1 MINGQDNKLTL
12 PEKLAAR
19 KFKPDYIP
27 PQSQVVFTV
36 QNKPIGVLQNF
47 IVISGLPKTAKST
60 ILSAAIASAF
70 QPGEVFSMKF
80 TFPEGRRRIAY
91 FDTES
96 SDYDF
101 YRQVNRI
108 KQFSNLNN
116 LPPWC
121 DCFTVR
127 EDGPAEIR
135 ALIVNYLENNLDC
148 PIIIIDGLLDL
159 IFDYNSEIE
168 SRKLVNW
175 FKRLTKV
182 YNCLFVGV
190 LHQGKGVGAQT
201 LGHLGSNCDR
211 WASSTLEMVKDK
223 DKKTFTLQPRF
234 LRSSE
239 DFDPVVLMTIGGNW
253 QQISIEGESKKPEI
267 KHPKQF
273 TELDHK
279 NIINQLIYGPTS
291 YKDLIADIQEQHAK
305 GMNWAKQLCK
315 IWIDKKYIYKNEAN
329 LYEKRY

>member
-239 DFDPVVLMTIGGNW
+239 DFDPVVLMNIGGNW
-253 QQISIEGESKKPEI
+253 QQISIEGESKKAEI

>member
-239 DFDPVVLMTIGGNW
+239 DFDPVVLMNIGGNW
-253 QQISIEGESKKPEI
+253 QQISIEGESKKTEI

-279 NIINQLIYGPTS
+279 NIINQLIYGPTT

>member
-239 DFDPVVLMTIGGNW
+239 DFDPVVLMNIGGNW
-253 QQISIEGESKKPEI
+253 QQISIEGESKKAEI

-279 NIINQLIYGPTS
+279 NIINQLIYGPIT

>member
-116 LPPWC
+116 LPLWC

-239 DFDPVVLMTIGGNW
+239 DFDPVVLMNIGGNW
-253 QQISIEGESKKPEI
+253 QQISIEGESKKSEI

>member
-175 FKRLTKV
+175 FKRLTKI

-239 DFDPVVLMTIGGNW
+239 DFDPVVLMNIGGNW
-253 QQISIEGESKKPEI
+253 QQISIEGESKKAEI

>member
-239 DFDPVVLMTIGGNW
+239 DFDPVVLMNIGGNW
-253 QQISIEGESKKPEI
+253 QQISIEGESKKTEI

-315 IWIDKKYIYKNEAN
+315 IWIDKKYIFKNEAN

>member
-1 MINGQDNKLTL
+1 
-12 PEKLAAR
+12 
-19 KFKPDYIP
+19 
-27 PQSQVVFTV
+27 
-36 QNKPIGVLQNF
+36 
-47 IVISGLPKTAKST
+47 
-60 ILSAAIASAF
+60 
-70 QPGEVFSMKF
+70 
-80 TFPEGRRRIAY
+80 
-91 FDTES
+91 
-96 SDYDF
+96 
-101 YRQVNRI
+101 
-108 KQFSNLNN
+108 
-116 LPPWC
+116 
-121 DCFTVR
+121 VR

-239 DFDPVVLMTIGGNW
+239 DFEPVVLMNIGGNW
-253 QQISIEGESKKPEI
+253 QQISIEGESKKSEI

-279 NIINQLIYGPTS
+279 NIINQLIYGPIA

-305 GMNWAKQLCK
+305 GTNWAKQLCK

>member
-1 MINGQDNKLTL
+1 MTDGQNKITL
-12 PEKLAAR
+12 EEKLAAR

-36 QNKPIGVLQNF
+36 QSKPIGVLQNF

-80 TFPEGRRRIAY
+80 TFPEGRRKIAY

-108 KQFSNLNN
+108 KHFANLNN

-127 EDGPAEIR
+127 EDGPGEIR
-135 ALIVNYLENNLDC
+135 ALIVNYLENNPDC

-190 LHQGKGVGAQT
+190 LHQGKGLGAQT

-234 LRSSE
+234 L
-239 DFDPVVLMTIGGNW
+239 
-253 QQISIEGESKKPEI
+253 
-267 KHPKQF
+267 
-273 TELDHK
+273 
-279 NIINQLIYGPTS
+279 
-291 YKDLIADIQEQHAK
+291 
-305 GMNWAKQLCK
+305 
-315 IWIDKKYIYKNEAN
+315 
-329 LYEKRY
+329 

>member
-1 MINGQDNKLTL
+1 MTNGQDKLTL
-12 PEKLAAR
+12 EEKLAAR
-19 KFKPDYIP
+19 KYKPDFIP
-27 PQSQVVFTV
+27 PQSQVIFTIDD
-36 QNKPIGVLQNF
+36 KPIGTIQNF
-47 IVISGLPKTAKST
+47 IVFSGLPKAGKST
-60 ILSAAIASAF
+60 FLAAAIASAF
-70 QPGEVFSMKF
+70 QPGNVFGMKVH
-80 TFPEGRRRIAY
+80 FPENRRKIAY

-96 SDYDF
+96 SDFDF
-101 YRQVNRI
+101 YRQVNKI
-108 KQFSNLNN
+108 KHFSNLNN
-116 LPPWC
+116 LPPWA

-135 ALIVNYLENNLDC
+135 ALIVNYLENNPDC
-148 PIIIIDGLLDL
+148 PIVIIDGLLDL
-159 IFDYNSEIE
+159 IFDYNSEVE

-175 FKRLTKV
+175 FKKLTKI

-190 LHQGKGVGAQT
+190 LHQGKGLGAQT

-211 WASSTLEMVKDK
+211 WASSTLEIVKDK

-239 DFDPVVLMTIGGNW
+239 DFEPVVLMNIAGNW
-253 QQISIEGESKKPEI
+253 QQISIEGESKKDTA

-291 YKDLIADIQEQHAK
+291 YKDLIADIMEQNAK
-305 GMNWAKQLCK
+305 GTNWAKQLCK
-315 IWIDKKYIYKNEAN
+315 IWIDKKYIYKNDQN

>member
-1 MINGQDNKLTL
+1 
-12 PEKLAAR
+12 
-19 KFKPDYIP
+19 
-27 PQSQVVFTV
+27 
-36 QNKPIGVLQNF
+36 
-47 IVISGLPKTAKST
+47 VISGLPKTAKST

-80 TFPEGRRRIAY
+80 TFPEGRRKIAY

-108 KQFSNLNN
+108 KHFANLNN

-127 EDGPAEIR
+127 EDGPGEIR
-135 ALIVNYLENNLDC
+135 ALIVNYLENNPDC

-190 LHQGKGVGAQT
+190 LHQGKGLGAQT

-239 DFDPVVLMTIGGNW
+239 DFEPVVLMNIGGNW
-253 QQISIEGESKKPEI
+253 QQISIEGESKKEEN
-267 KHPKQF
+267 KNPKQF
-273 TELDHK
+273 TELYHK
-279 NIINQLIYGPTS
+279 SLINVLVFHPIS

-305 GMNWAKQLCK
+305 GTNWAKQLCK
-315 IWIDKKYIYKNEAN
+315 IWIDKKFIYKNEAN

>member
-1 MINGQDNKLTL
+1 MTDGQNKLTL
-12 PEKLAAR
+12 EEKLAER
-19 KFKPDYIP
+19 KYKPDFIP
-27 PQSQVVFTV
+27 PPSQVIFTIDD
-36 QNKPIGVLQNF
+36 KPIGTIQNF
-47 IVISGLPKTAKST
+47 IVFSGLPKAGKST
-60 ILSAAIASAF
+60 FLAAVIASAF
-70 QPGEVFSMKF
+70 QPGEVFGMKVH
-80 TFPEGRRRIAY
+80 FPEGRRKIAY

-96 SDYDF
+96 SDFDF
-101 YRQVNRI
+101 YRQVNKI
-108 KQFSNLNN
+108 KHFSNRTD
-116 LPPWC
+116 LPTWA

-135 ALIVNYLENNLDC
+135 ALIVNYLENNKDC
-148 PIIIIDGLLDL
+148 PIVIIDGLLDL

-175 FKRLTKV
+175 FKKLTKI

-190 LHQGKGVGAQT
+190 LHQGKGLGAQT

-211 WASSTLEMVKDK
+211 WASSTLEIVKDK

-239 DFDPVVLMTIGGNW
+239 DFEPVVLMNIGGNW
-253 QQISIEGESKKPEI
+253 QKVSIEGESKKAEI

-279 NIINQLIYGPTS
+279 NIINQLIYGPIA
-291 YKDLIADIQEQHAK
+291 YKDLIAVIQEQNAK
-305 GMNWAKQLCK
+305 GTNWAKQLCK
-315 IWIDKKYIYKNEAN
+315 IWIDKKYIYKNEN
-329 LYEKRY
+329 NFYEKRY

>member
-1 MINGQDNKLTL
+1 
-12 PEKLAAR
+12 
-19 KFKPDYIP
+19 
-27 PQSQVVFTV
+27 
-36 QNKPIGVLQNF
+36 
-47 IVISGLPKTAKST
+47 
-60 ILSAAIASAF
+60 
-70 QPGEVFSMKF
+70 MKF
-80 TFPEGRRRIAY
+80 TFPKGRRKIAY

-108 KQFSNLNN
+108 KHFANLNN

-127 EDGPAEIR
+127 EDGPSEIR
-135 ALIVNYLENNLDC
+135 ALIVNYLENNPDC
-148 PIIIIDGLLDL
+148 PIVIIDGLLDL

-239 DFDPVVLMTIGGNW
+239 DFDPVVLMNIAGNW
-253 QQISIEGESKKPEI
+253 QQISIEGESKKGEI
-267 KHPKQF
+267 KQPKQF

-279 NIINQLIYGPTS
+279 NIINQLIYGPIS
-291 YKDLIADIQEQHAK
+291 YKDLIADIQEQNAK
-305 GMNWAKQLCK
+305 GTNWAKQLCK
-315 IWIDKKYIYKNEAN
+315 IWIDKKFIYKNENN

>member
-1 MINGQDNKLTL
+1 MVEGQNKLTL
-12 PEKLAAR
+12 EEKLAAR

-80 TFPEGRRRIAY
+80 TFPEGRRKIAY

-108 KQFSNLNN
+108 KHFSGLNN

-135 ALIVNYLENNLDC
+135 ALIVNYLENNQDC

-190 LHQGKGVGAQT
+190 LHQGKGQGAQT

-239 DFDPVVLMTIGGNW
+239 DFEPVVLMNIAGDW
-253 QQISIEGESKKPEI
+253 QQISIEGESKKEAI

-279 NIINQLIYGPTS
+279 NIINQLIYSPTS
-291 YKDLIADIQEQHAK
+291 YKDLIAEIQEQQAK
-305 GMNWAKQLCK
+305 GTNWAKQLCK

>member
-239 DFDPVVLMTIGGNW
+239 DFDPVVLMNIGGNW
-253 QQISIEGESKKPEI
+253 QQISIEGESKKAEI

-279 NIINQLIYGPTS
+279 NIINQLIYGPTT

>member
-239 DFDPVVLMTIGGNW
+239 DFDPVVLMNIGGNW

-279 NIINQLIYGPTS
+279 NIINQLIYGPIT

>member
-1 MINGQDNKLTL
+1 MTDGQNKLTL
-12 PEKLAAR
+12 EEKLALR
-19 KFKPDYIP
+19 KYKPDFIP
-27 PQSQVVFTV
+27 PQSQVIFTIDD
-36 QNKPIGVLQNF
+36 KPIGTIQNF
-47 IVISGLPKTAKST
+47 IVFSGLPKAGKST
-60 ILSAAIASAF
+60 FLAAAIASAF
-70 QPGEVFSMKF
+70 QPGDVFGMKVH
-80 TFPEGRRRIAY
+80 FPENRRKIAY

-96 SDYDF
+96 SDFDF
-101 YRQVNRI
+101 YRQVNKI
-108 KQFSNLNN
+108 KHFSNLNN
-116 LPPWC
+116 LPPWA

-135 ALIVNYLENNLDC
+135 ALIVNYLENNPDC

-159 IFDYNSEIE
+159 IFDYNSEVE

-175 FKRLTKV
+175 FKKLTKI

-190 LHQGKGVGAQT
+190 LHQGKGLGAQT

-211 WASSTLEMVKDK
+211 WASSTLEIVKDK

-239 DFDPVVLMTIGGNW
+239 DFEPVVLMNIAGNW
-253 QQISIEGESKKPEI
+253 QQIANEGESKKDSA

-279 NIINQLIYGPTS
+279 NIINVLLTVPVS
-291 YKDLIADIQEQHAK
+291 YKDLIADIQEQNAK
-305 GMNWAKQLCK
+305 GTNWAKQLCK
-315 IWIDKKYIYKNEAN
+315 IWIDKKFIYKNENN

>member
-239 DFDPVVLMTIGGNW
+239 DFDPVVLMNIGGNW

-279 NIINQLIYGPTS
+279 NIINQLIYGPIS

-315 IWIDKKYIYKNEAN
+315 IWIDKKFIYKNEAN

>member
-1 MINGQDNKLTL
+1 MTDGQNKLTL
-12 PEKLAAR
+12 EEKLAQR
-19 KFKPDYIP
+19 KYKPDFIP
-27 PQSQVVFTV
+27 PQSQVIFTIDD
-36 QNKPIGVLQNF
+36 KPIGTIQNF
-47 IVISGLPKTAKST
+47 IVFSGLPKAGKST
-60 ILSAAIASAF
+60 FLAAAIASAF
-70 QPGEVFSMKF
+70 QPGDVFGMKVH
-80 TFPEGRRRIAY
+80 FPEGRRKIAY

-96 SDYDF
+96 SDFDF
-101 YRQVNRI
+101 YRQVNKI

-116 LPPWC
+116 LPPWA

-135 ALIVNYLENNLDC
+135 ALIVNYLENNPDC

-159 IFDYNSEIE
+159 IFDYNSEVE

-175 FKRLTKV
+175 FKKLTKI

-190 LHQGKGVGAQT
+190 LHQGKGLGAQT

-211 WASSTLEMVKDK
+211 WASSTLEIVKDK

-239 DFDPVVLMTIGGNW
+239 DFEPVVLMNIAGNW
-253 QQISIEGESKKPEI
+253 QQISIEGESKKDTA

-279 NIINQLIYGPTS
+279 NLINQLIYSPIS
-291 YKDLIADIQEQHAK
+291 YKDLIADIMEQNAK
-305 GMNWAKQLCK
+305 GTNWAKQLCK
-315 IWIDKKYIYKNEAN
+315 IWIDKKYIYKNENN

>member
-239 DFDPVVLMTIGGNW
+239 DFDPVVLMNIGGNW
-253 QQISIEGESKKPEI
+253 QQISIEGESKKAEI

-279 NIINQLIYGPTS
+279 NIINQLIYSPTS

>member
-1 MINGQDNKLTL
+1 MINGQNEKLTL
-12 PEKLAAR
+12 QEKLAAR
-19 KFKPDYIP
+19 KFKPDYTP

-239 DFDPVVLMTIGGNW
+239 DFDPVVLMNIGGNW
-253 QQISIEGESKKPEI
+253 QQISIEGESKKAEI

-315 IWIDKKYIYKNEAN
+315 IWIDKKYIYKNESN

>member
-239 DFDPVVLMTIGGNW
+239 DFEPVVLMNIAGNW
-253 QQISIEGESKKPEI
+253 QQISIEGESKKGEI
-267 KHPKQF
+267 KQPKQF

-279 NIINQLIYGPTS
+279 NIINQLIYGPIT

-315 IWIDKKYIYKNEAN
+315 IWIDKKYIYKNENN

>member
-127 EDGPAEIR
+127 EDGPGEIR

-239 DFDPVVLMTIGGNW
+239 DFDPVVLMNIGGNW

-279 NIINQLIYGPTS
+279 NIINQLIYGPIS
-291 YKDLIADIQEQHAK
+291 YKDLIADIQEQNAK
-305 GMNWAKQLCK
+305 GTNWAKQLCK